1 METFYTFV
9 WMVLTCLYWSMKIQ
23 WTTHYIIPLALKTFD
38 WQTTWIRSSSLVD
51 KYDSAEPIQVNHGT
65 GHRDSASRLSMYG
78 KDNTPF
84 RSTILHIFLRLSR
97 DESNNIK
104 LLQIQSW
111 LFELKCCQTPPNHE
125 RVSSQKLCIR
135 HWMWNN
141 LGQEHLQKTEAMD
154 EQLVQT
160 WYRSITCIT
169 DASSNV
175 CVCVYT
181 CAHMHVNNLQEISY
195 NQLIV

>member
-1 METFYTFV
+1 
-9 WMVLTCLYWSMKIQ
+9 MKIQ

-38 WQTTWIRSSSLVD
+38 WQTTWIRSSFLVD
-51 KYDSAEPIQVNHGT
+51 KYDSAEPIHVNHGT
-65 GHRDSASRLSMYG
+65 GHRDSASRLSVYG

-141 LGQEHLQKTEAMD
+141 LGQEHLQKTKAVD

-175 CVCVYT
+175 CVCVCVCTRAHT
-181 CAHMHVNNLQEISY
+181 CMWIISKRFPTTSW
-195 NQLIV
+195 